1 MAEATVETVAIP
13 DPYTMDLRDIDVS
26 RPEIMQ
32 QDAQWD
38 YFARLR
44 DEAPV
49 HYCENG
55 MFGPYWSVTKFNDI
69 MAMDKNHHDFSSDLG
84 ITLTDRPADFHNA

>member
-1 MAEATVETVAIP
+1 MAEAIAQTAVIP
-13 DPYTMDLRDIDVS
+13 DPYTMELRDIDVS

-44 DEAPV
+44 EEAPV
-49 HYCENG
+49 PVSYTHLRAHE
-55 MFGPYWSVTKFNDI
+55 T
-69 MAMDKNHHDFSSDLG
+69 
-84 ITLTDRPADFHNA
+84 